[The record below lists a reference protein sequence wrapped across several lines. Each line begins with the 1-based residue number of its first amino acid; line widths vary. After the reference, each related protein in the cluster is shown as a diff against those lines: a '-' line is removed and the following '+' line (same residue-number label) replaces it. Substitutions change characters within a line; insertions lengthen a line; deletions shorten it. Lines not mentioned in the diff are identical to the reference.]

1 MKIDD
6 PKTPFHDEDL
16 EENSQGDNSE
26 AVEDQLAD
34 PEVEQELERAK

>member
-6 PKTPFHDEDL
+6 PKTPYHDEDL
-16 EENSQGDNSE
+16 EEDCQGENSE
-26 AVEDQLAD
+26 PVEDQLAD